1 MNTNTPL
8 SPNLES
14 HVRAMAW
21 QQPDADRVD
30 AAQQHLQA
38 RIDRYRPRTRAFR
51 GVAWAGAAC
60 TAVLAMALTL
70 GPIFTGRGD
79 VQAFAAVQ
87 HRLQD
92 FKTLQMTI
100 HQRANGIELPTI
112 RTWADRAGD
121 VRTDIGDS
129 TSVIVNVQQR
139 TVLTLLHAQRKAMRM
154 PLHAGAGDP
163 AEKALGWIDTIR
175 QFKGKARPLS
185 GTRVIDGVVTH
196 GWALDTSG
204 MHIELWADDDSVPRA
219 VDISGGVN
227 LHQRLKLILDQ
238 PIDPARF
245 STTLPP
251 GYTLAQ
257 SD

>member
-1 MNTNTPL
+1 MNTNLSL

-14 HVRAMAW
+14 HVRAMAG

-38 RIDRYRPRTRAFR
+38 RIDRHRPRRRALR

-60 TAVLAMALTL
+60 TAVLALALTL
-70 GPIFTGRGD
+70 GPIFTGQGD

-87 HRLQD
+87 QRLQD

-100 HQRANGIELPTI
+100 QQRANGIELPAI
-112 RTWADRAGD
+112 RTWTDRAGD

-129 TSVIVNVQQR
+129 TTVIVNVQQR
-139 TVLTLLHAQRKAMRM
+139 TVLTLLHAQHKAMRM
-154 PLHAGAGDP
+154 PLHADAGNP

-175 QFKGKARPLS
+175 RFKGNARPLA
-185 GTRVIDGVVTH
+185 GTRLIDGVVTH

-204 MHIELWADDDSVPRA
+204 MRIQLWADDDNVPRA
-219 VDISGGVN
+219 VDISGGMN
-227 LHQRLKLILDQ
+227 LHQRLKLVLDQ

-245 STTLPP
+245 RTTLPS

-257 SD
+257 PD